1 MRSELFISPP
11 PSARYCMFLCTE
23 LKRGVGVGGEG
34 VCVVRLLCGVDGDV
48 AGREGVEER

>member
-11 PSARYCMFLCTE
+11 PSARRVVLFFLCTE
-23 LKRGVGVGGEG
+23 LKRGEG